1 MSINELQ
8 SQVNELRELRR
19 MAAELEAEMESIQ
32 DSIKA
37 HMTAQDVDE
46 LTGTDFK
53 VSWKPVESRRFDKA
67 RMIAAFGQDCYD
79 QFCKTTTSRRFTIS
93 A

>member
-8 SQVNELRELRR
+8 AQVNELRELRW
-19 MAAELEAEMESIQ
+19 MAAELEEEITSIQ
-32 DSIKA
+32 DQIKA
-37 HMTAQDVDE
+37 RMTAQGVDE
-46 LTGTDFK
+46 LTGADFK

-79 QFCKTTTSRRFTIS
+79 QFCKVTTSRRFTVS

>member
-1 MSINELQ
+1 MSANEI
-8 SQVNELRELRR
+8 SKQVQELRELRR

-32 DSIKA
+32 DQLKA
-37 HMTAQDVDE
+37 HMAAQGVEE
-46 LTGTDFK
+46 LTGSDFK

-67 RMIAAFGQDCYD
+67 RMVATFGQDCYD
-79 QFCKTTTSRRFTIS
+79 SFCKTVQARRFTIS